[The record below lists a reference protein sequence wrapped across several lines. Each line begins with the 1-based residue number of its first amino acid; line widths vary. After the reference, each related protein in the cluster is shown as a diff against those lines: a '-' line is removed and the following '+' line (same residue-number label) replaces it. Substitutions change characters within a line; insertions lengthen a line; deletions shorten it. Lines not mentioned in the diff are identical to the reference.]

1 MSTAIGDGIA
11 IPHGYISK
19 GPSIQG
25 VMGICREGVDFDSVD
40 GKPIKLILLIIT
52 PEDKRDMHLK
62 VLSSLSRMM
71 SNTVIRNRLLSAISP
86 EDAMEIIESEDARD
100 YNYFLEES
108 ATSPKITLE
117 S

>member
-1 MSTAIGDGIA
+1 
-11 IPHGYISK
+11 
-19 GPSIQG
+19 
-25 VMGICREGVDFDSVD
+25 
-40 GKPIKLILLIIT
+40 
-52 PEDKRDMHLK
+52 MHLK